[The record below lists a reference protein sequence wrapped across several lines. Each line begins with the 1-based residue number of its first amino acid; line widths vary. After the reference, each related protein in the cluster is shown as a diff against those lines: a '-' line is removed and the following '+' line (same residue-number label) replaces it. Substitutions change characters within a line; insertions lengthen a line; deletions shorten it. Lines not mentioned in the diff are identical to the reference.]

1 MFVDKA
7 RIFIKAGDGGNGC
20 VSFRREKYI
29 PAGGP
34 DGGDGG
40 RGGDVVFV
48 ADPALRTL
56 MDFSYKRNFKAQNG
70 TPGRGANMT
79 GPSGETM
86 RIPVPVGTV
95 VYDEETGA
103 VMANMDE
110 PNKERR
116 VLTGGRGGRG
126 NAKFAKPTRRT
137 PRFAQPGEQRAGRFV
152 VLELKSIADIGLV
165 GFPNVGKST
174 ILSMLTRANPKIG
187 DYHFTT
193 ISPNLG
199 MCSVDG
205 RSYVMA
211 DIPGLIEGASEG
223 LGLGHDFLRH
233 VERTRML
240 IHVLD
245 VSGFEGR
252 DPVEDF
258 EIIMGELERY
268 SEELARR
275 PMIVAANKMDIPPAE
290 ENLARLREYLE
301 EKGIEVFPG
310 SAATNQGLLPLMRKA
325 AAMVD
330 DLPESDYILEDFQ
343 EEEIL
348 EDRTFSIDQVEEGVF
363 EVNGPLAE
371 DIMRRVNLGDRDSL
385 SFFAKML
392 EQNGI
397 VDALRQHGAK
407 DGDTVIMAETEFDFV
422 D

>member
-1 MFVDKA
+1 
-7 RIFIKAGDGGNGC
+7 
-20 VSFRREKYI
+20 
-29 PAGGP
+29 
-34 DGGDGG
+34 
-40 RGGDVVFV
+40 
-48 ADPALRTL
+48 
-56 MDFSYKRNFKAQNG
+56 
-70 TPGRGANMT
+70 
-79 GPSGETM
+79 
-86 RIPVPVGTV
+86 
-95 VYDEETGA
+95 
-103 VMANMDE
+103 
-110 PNKERR
+110 
-116 VLTGGRGGRG
+116 
-126 NAKFAKPTRRT
+126 
-137 PRFAQPGEQRAGRFV
+137 
-152 VLELKSIADIGLV
+152 
-165 GFPNVGKST
+165 
-174 ILSMLTRANPKIG
+174 
-187 DYHFTT
+187 
-193 ISPNLG
+193 
-199 MCSVDG
+199 
-205 RSYVMA
+205 MA

-301 EKGIEVFPG
+301 EKGIEVFPV

-330 DLPESDYILEDFQ
+330 DLPEPDYILEDFQ

>member
-301 EKGIEVFPG
+301 EKGIEVFPV

-330 DLPESDYILEDFQ
+330 DLPEPD
-343 EEEIL
+343 
-348 EDRTFSIDQVEEGVF
+348 
-363 EVNGPLAE
+363 
-371 DIMRRVNLGDRDSL
+371 
-385 SFFAKML
+385 
-392 EQNGI
+392 
-397 VDALRQHGAK
+397 
-407 DGDTVIMAETEFDFV
+407 
-422 D
+422 